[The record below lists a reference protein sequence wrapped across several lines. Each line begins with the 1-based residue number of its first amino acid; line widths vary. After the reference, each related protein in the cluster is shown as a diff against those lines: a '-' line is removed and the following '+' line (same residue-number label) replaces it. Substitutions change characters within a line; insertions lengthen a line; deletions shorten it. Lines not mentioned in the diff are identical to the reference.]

1 MKNLAI
7 NFWIMAALLATAC
20 SVMPAAVEEQ
30 ALPDLPFPAL
40 IADAAANLDR
50 TVILGAY
57 VLEVTNDADRTR
69 MVAIQAPLGLGREPK
84 SKDLSQGR
92 LILEYQGF
100 LDPEV
105 YAKDRKIT
113 VAGRLLASSAT
124 EKNPNPFPFLRLQVL
139 ELHLWPV
146 EKPLQPDPYWDY
158 WGYPY
163 AYPWGWGPYYP
174 YRRW

>member
-1 MKNLAI
+1 MKNRARH
-7 NFWIMAALLATAC
+7 FWVMAALLVTAC

-30 ALPDLPFPAL
+30 ALPDIPFPAL

-57 VLEVTNDADRTR
+57 VLEVTNDADRSR
-69 MVAIQAPLGLGREPK
+69 MVALQAPLGLGREPK
-84 SKDLSQGR
+84 PKDLSQGR

-124 EKNPNPFPFLRLQVL
+124 EKGQNPFPYLRLQVL
-139 ELHLWPV
+139 DIHLWPV
-146 EKPLQPDPYWDY
+146 EKPFQPDPYWDY

-163 AYPWGWGPYYP
+163 LYPWGGRPYN
-174 YRRW
+174 RW